1 MTPEQFIHKWQDASG
16 SERANYQSF
25 FNDLC
30 ELLGVPKPDP
40 AQTDNRDNAYV
51 FERHIKAHDG
61 LSTGDNRYL
70 DTYKRGHFIAEGKAF
85 YQAIN
90 GKQTDNRKLETA
102 RAQAEAYA
110 RNLPAHEPWPPLLMV
125 INVGRFIALYA
136 QFSNQSRAYEMF
148 PDRHSYRISIADLAD
163 PAIRDRLCLAWQD
176 PHALDP
182 ARVGV
187 QVTQAVARDIGQLA
201 KVLRHE
207 GHSAG
212 AIAGFLTRCLFC
224 MFAEDVGL
232 LPAHAFTR
240 LLDEAIAD
248 PDPQPPSFV
257 ATLGELWRQMDQG
270 GYSVALRQVI
280 PHFNGKLFKQPDV
293 IALRRPQ
300 IEILRQASAQDW
312 QHVEPAIFGT
322 LMERS
327 LEADERHMLGAEYT
341 PRDYVE
347 RLVLPTLIEPLRRDW
362 DQLRAKAWSAWDRGQ
377 HLHAPK
383 LLRQFHKR
391 LCDLRVLDPAC
402 GSGNF
407 LYIAL
412 EHLKRI
418 EAEVMEALAGMSQTQ
433 SLETQQLTVDP
444 HQFLGIELNPRAAAM
459 AELVLWIGHLQWHYR
474 SHGNSLPATPILRDF
489 KNIECRDAVLQ
500 YRGTEAVL
508 DADGQPVRVWD
519 GKTRK
524 IHPATGQEV
533 PDDTAT
539 VPRLRYLDAKPAA
552 WPKCDVIVGNPPF
565 IGNKR
570 MREALGDGYVEA
582 LRAAW
587 PQVPDSAELVMY
599 WWARAAEL
607 VTQGKVR
614 RMGLITTN
622 SLPQTFNR
630 RVVQAALDAG
640 SHLAFA
646 IPDHPW
652 VGSSDGAD
660 VRIAMT
666 MLEPGSG
673 EGRLQTVI
681 DEKPCDD
688 GAAQV
693 TLAERSGVIHAD
705 LSIGANVA
713 GAVKLEANSGLSV
726 NGMML
731 AGRGFIVDDKQAQQL
746 RSGSDESLHQHLR
759 PIFNGRDIT
768 DAPRG
773 MWVLDFYGWDADD
786 LRAKF
791 PQAYQWLHERVKPER
806 DQNNRPR
813 LRELWWVFAEPR
825 KTLRAALAGLPRYIA
840 TVETAKHRLFQFL
853 DAAVLPEHKLIAI
866 ALDDAFSLGVLSSRV
881 HTTWA
886 LAVGSRLG
894 VGNDPVYSKS
904 TCFDTFPFPAAD
916 TGLTP
921 ALAQRIGQ
929 LAEKIDAHRKRQQAA
944 HADVTLTGMYNV
956 LEKLRAGAELN
967 AKEKALNERAFV
979 GVLLSLHDEL
989 DAAVLQA
996 YGWQQPG
1003 LLADVD
1009 RLLQKL
1015 VDLNVRRAAE
1025 EAQGL
1030 VRWLRPAFQQ
1040 PAATVSPAPA
1050 ADAPE
1055 AVIAADPVPEPSTV
1069 AAPAPAALDTAPEAG
1084 IEAPAAAPWP
1094 KAMPAQISAVQ
1105 ALLSARP
1112 QSVDALAAR
1121 FRRRPAKAVREV
1133 LDTLLTLGLAHR
1145 SDDDGW
1151 SRGG

>member
-1 MTPEQFIHKWQDASG
+1 
-16 SERANYQSF
+16 
-25 FNDLC
+25 
-30 ELLGVPKPDP
+30 
-40 AQTDNRDNAYV
+40 
-51 FERHIKAHDG
+51 
-61 LSTGDNRYL
+61 
-70 DTYKRGHFIAEGKAF
+70 
-85 YQAIN
+85 
-90 GKQTDNRKLETA
+90 
-102 RAQAEAYA
+102 
-110 RNLPAHEPWPPLLMV
+110 
-125 INVGRFIALYA
+125 
-136 QFSNQSRAYEMF
+136 
-148 PDRHSYRISIADLAD
+148 
-163 PAIRDRLCLAWQD
+163 
-176 PHALDP
+176 
-182 ARVGV
+182 
-187 QVTQAVARDIGQLA
+187 
-201 KVLRHE
+201 
-207 GHSAG
+207 
-212 AIAGFLTRCLFC
+212 
-224 MFAEDVGL
+224 
-232 LPAHAFTR
+232 
-240 LLDEAIAD
+240 
-248 PDPQPPSFV
+248 
-257 ATLGELWRQMDQG
+257 
-270 GYSVALRQVI
+270 
-280 PHFNGKLFKQPDV
+280 
-293 IALRRPQ
+293 
-300 IEILRQASAQDW
+300 
-312 QHVEPAIFGT
+312 
-322 LMERS
+322 
-327 LEADERHMLGAEYT
+327 
-341 PRDYVE
+341 
-347 RLVLPTLIEPLRRDW
+347 
-362 DQLRAKAWSAWDRGQ
+362 
-377 HLHAPK
+377 
-383 LLRQFHKR
+383 
-391 LCDLRVLDPAC
+391 
-402 GSGNF
+402 
-407 LYIAL
+407 
-412 EHLKRI
+412 
-418 EAEVMEALAGMSQTQ
+418 
-433 SLETQQLTVDP
+433 
-444 HQFLGIELNPRAAAM
+444 
-459 AELVLWIGHLQWHYR
+459 
-474 SHGNSLPATPILRDF
+474 
-489 KNIECRDAVLQ
+489 
-500 YRGTEAVL
+500 
-508 DADGQPVRVWD
+508 
-519 GKTRK
+519 
-524 IHPATGQEV
+524 
-533 PDDTAT
+533 
-539 VPRLRYLDAKPAA
+539 
-552 WPKCDVIVGNPPF
+552 
-565 IGNKR
+565 
-570 MREALGDGYVEA
+570 
-582 LRAAW
+582 
-587 PQVPDSAELVMY
+587 
-599 WWARAAEL
+599 
-607 VTQGKVR
+607 
-614 RMGLITTN
+614 
-622 SLPQTFNR
+622 
-630 RVVQAALDAG
+630 
-640 SHLAFA
+640 
-646 IPDHPW
+646 
-652 VGSSDGAD
+652 
-660 VRIAMT
+660 MT

>member
-1 MTPEQFIHKWQDASG
+1 MTPEKFILKWQDASG

-30 ELLGVPKPDP
+30 DMLGVAKPDP

-51 FERHIKAHDG
+51 FERHIKANDG

-90 GKQTDNRKLETA
+90 GKQTDSRKLETA

-110 RNLPAHEPWPPLLMV
+110 RNLPEHEPWSPLLMV

-136 QFSNQSRAYEMF
+136 QFDDKSRAYEMF

-163 PAIRDRLCLAWQD
+163 PAIRDRLRLAWENPQ
-176 PHALDP
+176 ALNP
-182 ARVGV
+182 AYVGI
-187 QVTQAVARDIGQLA
+187 QVTQAVANEVGKLA
-201 KVLRHE
+201 KDLRKA
-207 GHSAG
+207 GHSPES
-212 AIAGFLTRCLFC
+212 IAGFLTRCLFC

-248 PDPQPPSFV
+248 PDPHPPSFV
-257 ATLGELWRQMDQG
+257 GTLGELWRQMDQG

-293 IALRRPQ
+293 IALNRSQ
-300 IEILRQASAQDW
+300 IEVLRQAAGQQW

-347 RLVLPTLIEPLRRDW
+347 RLVLPTLIEPLRREWEQVRTKAWKAW
-362 DQLRAKAWSAWDRGQ
+362 DQGK
-377 HLHAPK
+377 HLQAPK
-383 LLRQFHKR
+383 QLRQFHKR

-418 EAEVMEALAGMSQTQ
+418 EAEVMEALAGMGQTQ
-433 SLETQQLTVDP
+433 SLETEQLTVDP

-474 SHGNSLPATPILRDF
+474 SNGNTLPATPILRDF

-500 YRGTEAVL
+500 YRGTETVL
-508 DADGQPVRVWD
+508 DAQGQSMLVWD
-519 GKTRK
+519 GKTKK
-524 IHPATGQEV
+524 IHPATGKEV
-533 PDDTAT
+533 PDDIAT
-539 VPRLRYLDAKPAA
+539 VPRLRYLDAKPAT
-552 WPKCDVIVGNPPF
+552 WPRCDVIVGNPPF

-587 PQVPDSAELVMY
+587 PQVPESADLVMY
-599 WWARAAEL
+599 WWAKAAEL
-607 VTQGKVR
+607 VVQGKVQ

-622 SLPQTFNR
+622 SLTMVFNR
-630 RVVQAALDAG
+630 RIVQAALKAG

-652 VGSSDGAD
+652 VDNSDGAA

-666 MLEPGSG
+666 LLEPGSG
-673 EGRLQTVI
+673 EGRLQTVNQ
-681 DEKPCDD
+681 ETTGPD
-688 GAAQV
+688 GTVTV
-693 TLAERSGVIHAD
+693 TLAERQGLIHAD
-705 LSIGANVA
+705 LSVGANVA

-731 AGRGFIVDDKQAQQL
+731 AGRGFILDSDQAQQL
-746 RSGSDESLHQHLR
+746 RSASDVSLHQYLR
-759 PIFNGRDIT
+759 PIFNGRDLT
-768 DAPRG
+768 DTPRG
-773 MWVLDFYGWDADD
+773 MWVLDFYGYDSDD

-791 PQAYQWLHERVKPER
+791 PLAYQWLHERVKPER
-806 DQNNRPR
+806 DQNNRAR
-813 LRELWWVFAEPR
+813 LRELWWMFAEPR

-840 TVETAKHRLFQFL
+840 TVETAKHRVFQFI
-853 DAAVLPEHKLIAI
+853 DASVLPEHKLVAI
-866 ALDDAFSLGVLSSRV
+866 ALEDAFSLGVLSSEV
-881 HTTWA
+881 HAQWA
-886 LAVGSRLG
+886 LAVGGRLG

-904 TCFDTFPFPAAD
+904 TCFDTFPFPSED

-921 ALAQRIGQ
+921 EIAQRIAQ
-929 LAEKIDAHRKRQQAA
+929 LAEQIDAHRKRQQAA
-944 HADVTLTGMYNV
+944 NAGVTLTGMYNV
-956 LEKLRAGAELN
+956 LEALRAGRTLTP
-967 AKEKALNERAFV
+967 KEKVLNDQALV
-979 GVLLSLHDEL
+979 GVLRSLHDEL

-996 YGWQQPG
+996 YGWGTLRLP
-1003 LLADVD
+1003 ADVD
-1009 RLLQKL
+1009 TVLQNL
-1015 VDLNVRRAAE
+1015 VDLNARRTAE

-1030 VRWLRPAFQQ
+1030 VRWLRPVFQNPGAGAVPDQ
-1040 PAATVSPAPA
+1040 AVDEVAQLDPAVTDTPPDNSTTPVAPA
-1050 ADAPE
+1050 K
-1055 AVIAADPVPEPSTV
+1055 V
-1069 AAPAPAALDTAPEAG
+1069 ATS
-1084 IEAPAAAPWP
+1084 PWP
-1094 KAMPAQISAVQ
+1094 KTMPEKIKAVQ
-1105 ALLSARP
+1105 ALLSEQP
-1112 QSVDALAAR
+1112 QSAETLAAS
-1121 FRRRPAKAVREV
+1121 FSRRPVKAVREV
-1133 LDTLLTLGLAHR
+1133 LDTLLTLGLARCADEAYSSCDR
-1145 SDDDGW
+1145 SEG
-1151 SRGG
+1151 

>member
-1 MTPEQFIHKWQDASG
+1 MTPERFIQKWQDASG

-30 ELLGVPKPDP
+30 DMLGVAKPDP

-51 FERHIKAHDG
+51 FERHIKANDG
-61 LSTGDNRYL
+61 LSTGDNRFL

-85 YQAIN
+85 YQAVN

-110 RNLPAHEPWPPLLMV
+110 RNLPEHEPWSPLLMV

-136 QFSNQSRAYEMF
+136 QFDDKSRAYEMF

-163 PAIRDRLCLAWQD
+163 PAIRERLRLAWENPQ
-176 PHALDP
+176 ALNP
-182 ARVGV
+182 AHVGI
-187 QVTQAVARDIGQLA
+187 QVTQAVARDVGKLA
-201 KVLRHE
+201 QDLRK
-207 GHSAG
+207 AG
-212 AIAGFLTRCLFC
+212 NTPEAIAGFLTRCLFC

-257 ATLGELWRQMDQG
+257 GTLGELWRQMDQG

-280 PHFNGKLFKQPDV
+280 PHFNGKLFKRPDV
-293 IALRRPQ
+293 IALNRKQ
-300 IEILRQASAQDW
+300 IETLRQAAGQQW

-327 LEADERHMLGAEYT
+327 LEADERHTLGAEYT

-347 RLVLPTLIEPLRRDW
+347 RLVLPTLIEPLRREW
-362 DQLRAKAWSAWDRGQ
+362 EQVRAQAWQASDRGQ
-377 HLHAPK
+377 HLKAPK
-383 LLRQFHKR
+383 LLQKFHKR

-418 EAEVMEALAGMSQTQ
+418 EAEVMEALASMGQTQ
-433 SLETQQLTVDP
+433 SLETEQLTVDP

-474 SHGNSLPATPILRDF
+474 SNGNTLPATPILRDF

-500 YRGTEAVL
+500 YRGTETVL
-508 DADGQPVRVWD
+508 DAQGQPMLVWD
-519 GKTRK
+519 GKTKK
-524 IHPATGQEV
+524 IHPATGKEV
-533 PDDTAT
+533 PDDIAT
-539 VPRLRYLDAKPAA
+539 VPRLRYLDAKPAT
-552 WPKCDVIVGNPPF
+552 WPRCDVIVGNPPF

-587 PQVPDSAELVMY
+587 PQVPESADLVMY
-599 WWARAAEL
+599 WWAKAAEL
-607 VTQGKVR
+607 VVQGKVQ

-622 SLPQTFNR
+622 SLSQTFNR

-646 IPDHPW
+646 VPDHPW
-652 VGSSDGAD
+652 VDNSDGAA

-666 MLEPGSG
+666 LLEPGSG
-673 EGRLQTVI
+673 EGRLQTVTG
-681 DEKPCDD
+681 ETSGQD
-688 GAAQV
+688 GTVAVILTEQHG
-693 TLAERSGVIHAD
+693 LIHAD
-705 LSIGANVA
+705 LTVGANVA
-713 GAVKLEANSGLSV
+713 GAIKLEANSGLSV

-731 AGRGFIVDDKQAQQL
+731 AGRGFIVDAEQAQQL
-746 RSGSDESLHQHLR
+746 RAGSDERLHQYLR
-759 PIFNGRDIT
+759 PIFNGRDLT
-768 DAPRG
+768 DTPRG
-773 MWVLDFYGWDADD
+773 MWVLDFYGLNADD

-791 PQAYQWLHERVKPER
+791 PLAYQWLHERVKPER

-813 LRELWWVFAEPR
+813 LRELWWIFAEPR
-825 KTLRAALAGLPRYIA
+825 KTLRAALAGLPRFIA
-840 TVETAKHRLFQFL
+840 TVETAKHRVFQFL
-853 DAAVLPEHKLIAI
+853 DASVLPEHRLIAI
-866 ALDDAFSLGVLSSRV
+866 ALDDTFSLGVLSSRV
-881 HTTWA
+881 HIIWA
-886 LAVGSRLG
+886 LAAGSTLEDR
-894 VGNDPVYSKS
+894 PVYSKS
-904 TCFDTFPFPAAD
+904 TCFDTFPFPSED

-921 ALAQRIGQ
+921 GIAQRIAQ
-929 LAEKIDAHRKRQQAA
+929 LAEQIDAHRKRQQAA
-944 HADVTLTGMYNV
+944 NAGVTLTGMYNV
-956 LEKLRAGAELN
+956 LEALRAGRTLTP
-967 AKEKALNERAFV
+967 KEKVLNDQALV
-979 GVLLSLHDEL
+979 GVLRSLHDEL

-996 YGWQQPG
+996 YGWKTLRLP
-1003 LLADVD
+1003 ADVD
-1009 RLLQKL
+1009 TVLQKL
-1015 VDLNVRRAAE
+1015 VDLNARRAAE

-1030 VRWLRPAFQQ
+1030 VRWLRPAFQNPGAGAVPDQ
-1040 PAATVSPAPA
+1040 DVDEVAQLDPAVADTPPDNSATP
-1050 ADAPE
+1050 
-1055 AVIAADPVPEPSTV
+1055 
-1069 AAPAPAALDTAPEAG
+1069 AAPAKVATS
-1084 IEAPAAAPWP
+1084 PWP
-1094 KAMPAQISAVQ
+1094 KTMPEKIKAVQ
-1105 ALLSARP
+1105 ALLSEQP
-1112 QSVDALAAR
+1112 QSAETLAAS
-1121 FRRRPAKAVREV
+1121 FSRRPVKAVREV
-1133 LDTLLTLGLAHR
+1133 LDTLLTLGLARCADEAYSSCDR
-1145 SDDDGW
+1145 SEG
-1151 SRGG
+1151 